1 MIKKNTAK
9 KVRNKKQYLKK
20 PNEIQTL
27 TRTDNLPK
35 TSISIY

>member
-1 MIKKNTAK
+1 MIKKKHCK
-9 KVRNKKQYLKK
+9 KSQKQKQYFKK